1 MDLKEVFLDWAQHP
15 NRWVWDIFGDG
26 FRPTL
31 QQKKAWDE
39 LGKLVRAKMK
49 VRDGQPLSEEEKRYA
64 SKYGISIMSGNGT
77 GKDAW
82 SSITLLWFMMC
93 FPQAYGLATANS
105 AKQLRN
111 VLWREINKWMKNS
124 KHPDMKLRET
134 ILEQYFEWQAEK
146 IFWKESGGKD
156 WFVEAVT
163 INTNM
168 SEDEQAESIAGRHEK
183 HMIIVVD
190 EASGI
195 APSVFNKLEATMT
208 SPVNIMILIFNP
220 TRSKGYAVE
229 SQNSSDWIGLR
240 WNAEEVVQEGRTDLI
255 TSEHIQRLEEKYG
268 RDSNPFR
275 IRVLGLPPLADS
287 DTLIPYDWIMDA
299 VGREFVLLPTMP
311 AIKGVDVGAGG
322 DKSVI
327 LTRKGPLVVK
337 ITRQN
342 TSDTMILVSKVT
354 SEIADEEP
362 NAVFIDVIGIGK
374 GVYDR
379 LREITNKV
387 FPVDVRRTSRNAE
400 RFNKMRDELWWKV
413 REEFEKGTIS
423 IPNDLDLIDQLAMMK
438 YDTETGKI
446 KVESKKQLK
455 TRGEDSPDEADALCL
470 TYYLPDH
477 SVAVKKEDRYSKPV
491 KREYSWM
498 GR

>member
-1 MDLKEVFLDWAQHP
+1 MDPKIIRNWAEHP

-26 FRPTL
+26 FRPTV

-49 VRDGQPLSEEEKRYA
+49 VRDGLPLTEEEKRYA

-82 SSITLLWFMMC
+82 SSITLLWFLSC
-93 FPQAYGLATANS
+93 FPEAYGLATANS

-111 VLWREINKWMKNS
+111 VLWREINKWMRNS
-124 KHPDMKLRET
+124 KKPSQTQKET
-134 ILEQYFEWQAEK
+134 ILEQLFEWQAEK
-146 IFWKESGGKD
+146 VFWKEYKGKE

-163 INTNM
+163 INTNA
-168 SEDEQAESIAGRHEK
+168 SEDEQAEAIAGRHER
-183 HMIIVVD
+183 HMIIIVD

-195 APSVFNKLEATMT
+195 AQSVFNKLEATMT
-208 SPVNIMILIFNP
+208 SPVNIMLLIFNP

-229 SQNSSDWIGLR
+229 SQNSEHWIGIR
-240 WNAEEVVQEGRTDLI
+240 WNAEEVVSEGRTDLI
-255 TSEHIQRLEEKYG
+255 TEEHIQRLEDKYG

-299 VGREFVLLPTMP
+299 VGRQFEILENMP
-311 AIKGVDVGAGG
+311 LIKGVDVGAGG

-327 LTRKGPLVVK
+327 LTRKGPIVTK
-337 ITRQN
+337 ITRLN
-342 TSDTMILVSKVT
+342 TADTMVLVSRVT
-354 SEIADEEP
+354 AEAAEDEP
-362 NAVFIDVIGIGK
+362 QAICVDNIGIGQ

-379 LREITNKV
+379 LLQTSRNV
-387 FPVDVRRTSRNAE
+387 FAVDVRRTPRNAE
-400 RFNKMRDELWWKV
+400 RFNKMRDELWWKT
-413 REEFEKGTIS
+413 REAFENGIIS
-423 IPNDLDLIDQLAMMK
+423 IPDDKDLTDQLSIMR
-438 YDTETGKI
+438 YDVETGKI

-455 TRGEDSPDEADALCL
+455 IRGENSPDEADALCL

-477 SVAVKKEDRYSKPV
+477 SVAKKIEDRYNKP
-491 KREYSWM
+491 KRIEYSWM

>member
-1 MDLKEVFLDWAQHP
+1 MDPKIILDWAKHP

-49 VRDGQPLSEEEKRYA
+49 VRDGQPLNEEEKRYA

-82 SSITLLWFMMC
+82 SSITLLWFQMC

-111 VLWREINKWMKNS
+111 VLWREINKWMRSS
-124 KHPDMKLRET
+124 KKPDQKKRET
-134 ILEQYFEWQAEK
+134 ILEQLFEWQAEK
-146 IFWKESGGKD
+146 VFWKESGGKE

-163 INTNM
+163 INTNT
-168 SEDEQAESIAGRHEK
+168 SEDEQAESIAGRHEM
-183 HMIIVVD
+183 HMMIVVD

-208 SPVNIMILIFNP
+208 SPVNIMLLIFNP

-229 SQNSSDWIGLR
+229 SQSSEHWIGLR
-240 WNAEEVVQEGRTDLI
+240 WNAEEVVAEGRTDLI
-255 TSEHIQRLEEKYG
+255 TQEHIQRLEDKYG

-275 IRVLGLPPLADS
+275 IRVLGLPPVTDS
-287 DTLIPYDWIMDA
+287 DTLIPYDWIEDA
-299 VGREFVLLPTMP
+299 VGREFQILDTMP
-311 AIKGVDVGAGG
+311 MVKGVDVGAGG

-327 LTRKGPLVVK
+327 LTRRGPTVYK
-337 ITRQN
+337 ISRNN
-342 TSDTMILVSKVT
+342 TSDTMILVAKVSGEVAEDSPQAT
-354 SEIADEEP
+354 FVDI
-362 NAVFIDVIGIGK
+362 IGIGK

-379 LREITNKV
+379 LREITHNV
-387 FPVDVRRTSRNAE
+387 YPVDVRRSARNGE
-400 RFNKMRDELWWKV
+400 RFARLRDELWWTV

-423 IPNDLDLIDQLAMMK
+423 IPNDLELKDQLSIMK
-438 YDTETGKI
+438 YDTDSGKI

-455 TRGEDSPDEADALCL
+455 GRGEDSPDEADALCL
-470 TYYLPDH
+470 TYYLPDY
-477 SVAVKKEDRYSKPV
+477 SMPKKKEDRYNKEY
-491 KREYSWM
+491 KTDYSWM